1 MRLPLLLA
9 VSICSMPLAELAAAY
24 TSYSPDPLLSPIVVS
39 EDGVTVTQTQRNGL
53 GSTRSIDAVGGGKHY
68 WEVMATCGPDTYGF
82 TVGVAGP
89 DATGVFERNP
99 NGYGI
104 AGDGARK
111 VRDSISATFSDGFL
125 NTFPNDIFMIAL
137 DLEAGEI
144 YFGKN
149 GIWLGGGNPETGT
162 NPAYSGLAGEY
173 YAGITMAARECTPH
187 TLVTNFG
194 NNDFEYEVPEGF
206 FKGFCPT
213 GNCPKS
219 GELEVDVALQNKNS
233 SCERSS
239 KKAKKITA
247 AFFGS
252 SEFDVTTLD
261 PRSVSFSGM
270 RIVGAGFSDGACR
283 PEYLND
289 DEFLDAT
296 CDLDSKSLDVSFEA
310 MSINGEELTGQTTV
324 CLK

>member
-1 MRLPLLLA
+1 MRFSLVLA
-9 VSICSMPLAELAAAY
+9 VLLYSLTLADVASAY
-24 TSYSPDPLLSPIVVS
+24 TKYSSNPLLSPIVVS
-39 EDGVTVTQTQRNGL
+39 DDGLTVTQTQRNGL
-53 GSTRSIDAVGGGKHY
+53 GSTRSIDSVSSGKHY
-68 WEVMATCGPDTYGF
+68 WEVTATCGPDTYGF

-89 DATGVFERNP
+89 EVTGVFERNP

-111 VRDSISATFSDGFL
+111 VRDSVPALFSDGFL
-125 NTFPNDIFMIAL
+125 PTFPNDIFMIAL
-137 DLEAGEI
+137 DLEEGNI

-149 GIWLGGGNPETGT
+149 GIWLGEANPETGA

-194 NNDFEYEVPEGF
+194 DSDFEYEVPEGF

-213 GNCPKS
+213 GKCPKS
-219 GELEVDVALQNKNS
+219 GVTEVDVTLQNNNS
-233 SCERSS
+233 SCERSNT
-239 KKAKKITA
+239 KARKITA

-252 SEFDVTTLD
+252 SEFDVTNLD
-261 PRSVSFSGM
+261 SGSVSFSGM
-270 RIVGAGFSDGACR
+270 RIAGAGFSDGTCR
-283 PEYLND
+283 VEYLND

-296 CDLDSKSLDVSFEA
+296 CDLDSQALDVSFEGL
-310 MSINGEELTGQTTV
+310 SVNGEELVGQATV